1 MVNKVQSE
9 KLTKVKKKVT
19 NKYLGHKVSLET
31 LRSQMIFIKFWMAIL
46 YLKKLKFGK
55 EYI

>member
-19 NKYLGHKVSLET
+19 NKYLGHRVSLEASS
-31 LRSQMIFIKFWMAIL
+31 SQTIYIKF
-46 YLKKLKFGK
+46 
-55 EYI
+55 